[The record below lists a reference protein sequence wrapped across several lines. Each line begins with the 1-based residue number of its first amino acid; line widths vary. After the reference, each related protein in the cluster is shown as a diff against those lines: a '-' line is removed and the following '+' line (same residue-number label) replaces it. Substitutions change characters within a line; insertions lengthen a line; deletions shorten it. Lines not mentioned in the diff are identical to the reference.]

1 MVVGD
6 CMIMSENKKTDTI
19 SSVPIKKEEQPTSG
33 VGSLKRFGDNP
44 NKMIIGS
51 GSNFKGTDIKTDE
64 IEVYGKIETNIHA
77 KNIYVGS
84 AAEIIGS
91 VTCEHAEIH
100 GSVHGAIQVSG
111 KAVIKKTA
119 QVFGS
124 LRYQTLSVDE
134 GAAIFSDLHCTNA
147 DQSLLDKIAKLKK
160 TVNTVNME
168 TFVPKEGKQPLND
181 TEDTTKPK
189 KENKKKRYF
198 F

>member
-1 MVVGD
+1 
-6 CMIMSENKKTDTI
+6 MIMSENKKTDTI
-19 SSVPIKKEEQPTSG
+19 SSVPIKKEEQPTSSA
-33 VGSLKRFGDNP
+33 GSLKRFGDNP

-51 GSNFKGTDIKTDE
+51 GSNFKGSDIKTDE

-91 VTCEHAEIH
+91 VTCQHAEIH
-100 GSVHGAIQVSG
+100 GSVHGAIQISG

-124 LRYQTLSVDE
+124 LRYQSISVDE

-160 TVNTVNME
+160 TVNIASVE
-168 TFVPKEGKQPLND
+168 TSISKDKQPPSDAKN
-181 TEDTTKPK
+181 TTSNPEE
-189 KENKKKRYF
+189 KETKKKRYF
-198 F
+198 FQ